1 MSTRSGRRMPPPERI
16 YIRIVLQEGR
26 ISSKTINRPAAACLS
41 RLGVLFTPV
50 EYYERMQI
58 DAYYILS
65 ISMTGTVQ
73 YGLRRCISSPP
84 PGRLSKLRQPTK
96 RVPRPNDASSESA
109 RRDFSNAGLFL
120 APALFRLLLC
130 QVWRYRPWKIGPGL
144 CDKTRSHTVLLQAS
158 TVRLKYF

>member
-84 PGRLSKLRQPTK
+84 LGGFPSSGNQPRGCQDRTMRLRKALAEIFPTPAFFWHRHYSDCYCVKFGGIDHGKSAQGCVIRHGRIRYCCKQ
-96 RVPRPNDASSESA
+96 
-109 RRDFSNAGLFL
+109 
-120 APALFRLLLC
+120 ALF
-130 QVWRYRPWKIGPGL
+130 G
-144 CDKTRSHTVLLQAS
+144 
-158 TVRLKYF
+158 